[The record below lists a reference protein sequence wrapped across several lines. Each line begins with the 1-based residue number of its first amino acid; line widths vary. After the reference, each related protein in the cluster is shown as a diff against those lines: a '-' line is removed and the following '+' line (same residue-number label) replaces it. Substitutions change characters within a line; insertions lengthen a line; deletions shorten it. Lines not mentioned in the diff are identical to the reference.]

1 MTTYIALLRGINVGG
16 QKKMLMKELRSVLAK
31 FDFKDVRTYIQ
42 SGNIIFDSPE
52 SNTDILEYK
61 IKSAIFQGF
70 GIQVPVLV
78 KSGKEL
84 EEIYD
89 RNPFTDQN
97 DIKDNNI
104 YFVILKEKASPTHIQ
119 GLEKE
124 SYVNERFVVTENCV
138 YLACGK
144 GYGNAKLNNNL
155 LERKLKV
162 EATTRNY
169 RTLQKLIEMA
179 KNSEQ

>member
-16 QKKMLMKELRSVLAK
+16 QKKVLMMELRTVLGK
-31 FDFKDVRTYIQ
+31 FDFKDVQTYIQ
-42 SGNIIFDSPE
+42 SGNIVFGSPE
-52 SNTDILEYK
+52 TKTAILEDK
-61 IKSAIFQGF
+61 IKAAIFQGF

-84 EEIYD
+84 EEIFD
-89 RNPFTDQN
+89 GNPYTDHD
-97 DIKDNNI
+97 DIKDNKI
-104 YFVILKEKASPTHIQ
+104 YFVILKEKASATNTQ

-124 SYVNERFVVTENCV
+124 SYENEKFVVTENCV
-138 YLACGK
+138 YLACAR

-179 KNSEQ
+179 KNREK